1 MVGSRALHAVAA
13 VFEAPPEISA
23 ADDNA
28 DLHAFFHTL
37 FDHVAHAADDVKV
50 EPAVRFARQCL
61 AADFQQYPM
70 IFWFAHAIPLLI
82 KLFSYSIIILG
93 N

>member
-13 VFEAPPEISA
+13 VFQATPEVAA
-23 ADDNA
+23 ADDYA
-28 DLHAFFHTL
+28 DLHALLHTL